1 MLFGIIY
8 YLEHTFYYNVSYL
21 YVNALFGGD
30 AVEDAG
36 DDGEDDVREP
46 EGYEWREGSGMDEHL
61 AEAEEEDVGEGKAD
75 TYTDIPSDT
84 ASSLLRRQGDT
95 HDGQNEC

>member
-1 MLFGIIY
+1 MLFWC
-8 YLEHTFYYNVSYL
+8 
-21 YVNALFGGD
+21 D

-61 AEAEEEDVGEGKAD
+61 AEAEEEDVGECKSD
-75 TYTDIPSDT
+75 TYTDIPADT
-84 ASSLLRRQGDT
+84 APSLLRRQCDT
-95 HDGQNEC
+95 HDGQNEIGRASCRERV

>member
-21 YVNALFGGD
+21 YVNALFWGD

-36 DDGEDDVREP
+36 DEGEDYVREP
-46 EGYEWREGSGMDEHL
+46 EGYERRKDAGVYEHL
-61 AEAEEEDVGEGKAD
+61 AEAQEEDVGKRKAD
-75 TYTDIPSDT
+75 SYSYVPSDT
-84 ASSLLRRQGDT
+84 ASSLL
-95 HDGQNEC
+95 